1 MESTAQ
7 LIPEPSTTSAE
18 RRAARSSYIPT
29 FDGWRAVAILIVII
43 QHAQES
49 FIAAHPSVP
58 FSGFVATMGLYG
70 VRIFFGISGFLIT
83 TRILE
88 EIDRRGAL
96 SLPAFYVRRAF
107 RILPPL
113 LVLLFAALLL
123 RQAGLIAVGW
133 LEWTSGLL
141 FFANWVPGLH
151 YLGHLWSL
159 GVEEHFYL
167 LWPCLLALLGTKRAV
182 LVALALCP
190 ALALWRMV
198 AWHFHLF
205 STPAVFWGRTD
216 IQLDGLLLGSIGAY
230 VFRYYPAECRRILG
244 HRAAVP
250 LAIGLFMLTCVY
262 RQWDYKISMPLYS
275 LQAVLIPA
283 ILIGTIERTQS
294 PLSRVLELAPLKW
307 IGRLSYGLYLWQVF
321 LVPRRTFP
329 QSFALMQAWPYNV
342 ACVFLFAT
350 VSYYTLELAMVR
362 IGHRLARAVTSKNTD
377 VIEARAATSTRTD
390 TTEARAATSTRTDT
404 TETRT
409 VTSLRTDA
417 AGAPAAPV
425 MPRDA
430 AALPR

>member
-7 LIPEPSTTSAE
+7 LKPESSTDVAE
-18 RRAARSSYIPT
+18 RRAALSNYIPT

-83 TRILE
+83 TRILA

-123 RQAGLIAVGW
+123 RQAGLVPVGW

-167 LWPCLLALLGTKRAV
+167 FWPCLLALLGTRRAV
-182 LVALALCP
+182 IVALALCP
-190 ALALWRMV
+190 VLALWRMA

-244 HRAAVP
+244 TRASVP
-250 LAIGLFMLTCVY
+250 VALGIFLLTGVF
-262 RQWDYKISMPLYS
+262 RQSDYKISMPLYS

-283 ILIGTIERTQS
+283 ILVGTIARTQS
-294 PLSRVLELAPLKW
+294 LLSRVLELAPLKW

-321 LVPRRTFP
+321 LVPRTTFP
-329 QSFALMQAWPYNV
+329 PSFAILQAWPYNV
-342 ACVFLFAT
+342 ASVFLFAT

-362 IGHRLARAVTSKNTD
+362 IGHRLARAITSPRTD
-377 VIEARAATSTRTD
+377 VAEPQTATSLRTD
-390 TTEARAATSTRTDT
+390 VAEPQTA
-404 TETRT
+404 
-409 VTSLRTDA
+409 TSLRTDA
-417 AGAPAAPV
+417 SNSPGAAVLSA
-425 MPRDA
+425 DA
-430 AALPR
+430 AILPPHGSTL